1 MVDDPLVEVRAL
13 RPKENGYVSMSW
25 NGTLFGL
32 ALLPALAATAL
43 QGNWVHLGSRRVD
56 SRVEHDVL
64 RASGDGRFKHVR
76 LVVEGGDLEMFD
88 VRFTFGDGKTFA
100 PVTQFF
106 FKGNSRSRTI
116 ALPGAARIVRWIDFY
131 HRSIPG
137 GRRGTATVHLYGRR

>member
-1 MVDDPLVEVRAL
+1 M
-13 RPKENGYVSMSW
+13 W
-25 NGTLFGL
+25 NT
-32 ALLPALAATAL
+32 T
-43 QGNWVHLGSRRVD
+43 S
-56 SRVEHDVL
+56 
-64 RASGDGRFKHVR
+64 SGPR
-76 LVVEGGDLEMFD
+76 EMFD

>member
-1 MVDDPLVEVRAL
+1 MR
-13 RPKENGYVSMSW
+13 W
-25 NGTLFGL
+25 NRLLLGL
-32 ALLPALAATAL
+32 ALVPTLAGTAA

-88 VRFTFGDGKTFA
+88 VRFTFGDGKTFS
-100 PVTQFF
+100 PVKVFTFT
-106 FKGNSRSRTI
+106 GNSRSRTI

-131 HRSIPG
+131 HRSPG
-137 GRRGTATVHLYGRR
+137 GRGTATVHLYGRR